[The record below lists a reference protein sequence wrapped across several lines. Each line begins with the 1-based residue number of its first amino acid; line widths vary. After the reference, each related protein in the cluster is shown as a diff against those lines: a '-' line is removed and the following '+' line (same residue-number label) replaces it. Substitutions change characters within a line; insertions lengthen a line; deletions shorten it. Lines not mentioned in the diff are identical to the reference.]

1 MTTIATAVHIEQNVA
16 EQEVI
21 MMMNDKHEF
30 KVGDTVFV
38 YGRFKSI
45 TIATVD
51 KITAAGN
58 IKVGNIL
65 FKPNGFERTSDTYNF
80 SWIMPA
86 TPEQIKRYHE
96 NSYISKVKKFA
107 IAALNED
114 TITIDQAEK
123 LCEILKL
130 DVQKPQIE
138 E

>member
-1 MTTIATAVHIEQNVA
+1 
-16 EQEVI
+16 
-21 MMMNDKHEF
+21 MNDNHEF
-30 KVGDTVFV
+30 RVGDKVFV
-38 YGRFKSI
+38 HGRFNSV

-58 IKVGNIL
+58 IKVNNTL
-65 FKPNGFERTSDTYNF
+65 YKPDGRERTSDIWNF
-80 SWIMPA
+80 SRIEFA

-114 TITIDQAEK
+114 TITSDQAEK

-130 DVQKPQIE
+130 DVQKPQTE
-138 E
+138 D

>member
-1 MTTIATAVHIEQNVA
+1 MT
-16 EQEVI
+16 
-21 MMMNDKHEF
+21 NDKHEF

-38 YGRFKSI
+38 HRTFKSA

-51 KITAAGN
+51 NITAAGN
-58 IKVGNIL
+58 IKVGKTL
-65 FKPNGFERTSDTYNF
+65 FKPDGFERTSDSYNF
-80 SWIMPA
+80 SWIVPA
-86 TPEQIKRYHE
+86 SPEQIKRYHE

-138 E
+138 D